1 MAKFEDPLTDTTWF
15 DSSDLSG
22 TVMTMITGVV
32 GLGFLFTL
40 MAVARSTVVPL
51 VADVLEVIPGVSA
64 GGSGSGDL
72 DFNVGGGG
80 L

>member
-1 MAKFEDPLTDTTWF
+1 MADFTDPLTDTTWF
-15 DSSDLSG
+15 DSSNISG

-40 MAVARSTVVPL
+40 MAVARSTVVPV
-51 VADVLEVIPGVSA
+51 VADVLTIIPGVSA
-64 GGSGSGDL
+64 GDAGSGDL
-72 DFNVGGGG
+72 DFSVGGGG